1 MKEEAGAVFIITQPS
16 VLRLMVPGSRTEPFF
31 PLRSCRSTGTIH
43 PQNAAPVPPSGIAA
57 FASNGIIPG
66 RLPRSDKP
74 SPASFFDNFPVVL
87 FVELHIYNT
96 VVLREKFFWAGTP
109 STPSTVSRIVN
120 SPARV

>member
-1 MKEEAGAVFIITQPS
+1 MKEEAGAVFIITPP
-16 VLRLMVPGSRTEPFF
+16 LYCGLWVPGSRTEPFF

-96 VVLREKFFWAGTP
+96 VVLGVFPRVYNVHKP
-109 STPSTVSRIVN
+109 VVN
-120 SPARV
+120 SDN